1 MPGVINKVVSYDDK
15 FGLIRKGMFI
25 NYFVLKY
32 ANKLDL
38 PPYKSSIATIWSP
51 VFNSWQS
58 CVVAAI
64 PEAAAMPAG
73 KQ

>member
-1 MPGVINKVVSYDDK
+1 
-15 FGLIRKGMFI
+15 MFI
-25 NYFVLKY
+25 DYFVLKY